1 MLGKIKNK
9 IKFKELQ
16 IIVINIFLASSNHL
30 NFFYWAYMNLIA
42 VRLNISLPSLFD
54 PLTLALYYN
63 SILL

>member
-30 NFFYWAYMNLIA
+30 NFFYWAHMK
-42 VRLNISLPSLFD
+42 FD
-54 PLTLALYYN
+54 C
-63 SILL
+63 S